1 MTADRHLALSNSTGW
16 NFTKASG
23 AGAGSSQQVLP
34 LYPRVSPSISLHN
47 AQMLLLLFLSHLS
60 TLHLHIE
67 VVPTMRWQCSWWA
80 SG

>member
-1 MTADRHLALSNSTGW
+1 MTSDRHLALSDSTGW
-16 NFTKASG
+16 NFPMASG
-23 AGAGSSQQVLP
+23 AGAGSSQQALP
-34 LYPRVSPSISLHN
+34 LYLVSPISLHK